1 MADAAIRAMTL
12 EEFLHWDDGTD
23 TRYELIGGFPVAMA
37 PGMEDH
43 GVLAVRLAARLD
55 NALASRRPCRT
66 ATEAGILHPE
76 RADTFFV
83 ADIAATCAPRA
94 FRRQYMQDP
103 ILLIEILSPSTER
116 HDRRIKV
123 PAYQRIASV
132 QEILLIDSESRY
144 AELHRRHGEQWII
157 QIIIGDAGIIS
168 LASVSIEI
176 SMSELYEGFV
186 FPEEEAVPAP

>member
-12 EEFLHWDDGTD
+12 EEFLRWDDGTD

-37 PGMEDH
+37 PGLEDH
-43 GVLAVRLAARLD
+43 GVLAARLAAGLE
-55 NALASRRPCRT
+55 NGLASRRPCRT
-66 ATEAGILHPE
+66 ATEAGILHPD

-83 ADIAATCAPRA
+83 ADVAVTCAPREA
-94 FRRQYMQDP
+94 RRQYMHDP
-103 ILLIEILSPSTER
+103 ILLIEILSRSTER

-132 QEILLIDSESRY
+132 KEILLIDSDSRY
-144 AELHRRHGEQWII
+144 AELHRRQGAEWII
-157 QIIIGDAGIIS
+157 QLMIGDAGTIS
-168 LASVSIEI
+168 LASAGIEI

-186 FPEEEAVPAP
+186 FPEEEAVPSP